1 MPPARGRLESRQEL
15 NRVRLSQGRTQL
27 LKWGVAQEGARW
39 SITSGDEM
47 LGKRNLPRSISSHN
61 AAVGMMPGRS
71 TGISLIK

>member
-39 SITSGDEM
+39 SITSEDEV
-47 LGKRNLPRSISSHN
+47 LGKRNLPRSISHN
-61 AAVGMMPGRS
+61 TDVGMMPGRS